1 MLSLVLNNIITI
13 NEVNNLGR
21 NKTKVKFRSVY
32 SHKKI
37 NLFWIM
43 IITITTLITAILLG
57 YISLLLMNKVSLFGA
72 IIIVLFIVL
81 LGVFFDL
88 LGIAVT
94 AAEET
99 PFHSMAAS
107 KVRGSKESIIIIR
120 NAGAVANFFNDVIGD
135 ISGIIS
141 GLATGVIVVKLVS
154 KFSLQDTLIS
164 ILLTGVIAAIT
175 VGGKAIGKEIAL
187 RHSNL
192 IVYHLGVIYSFFK
205 TKKKKKDKG
214 KR

>member
-1 MLSLVLNNIITI
+1 MSK
-13 NEVNNLGR
+13 
-21 NKTKVKFRSVY
+21 NKAKVKFRSLY
-32 SHKKI
+32 THKKI
-37 NLFWIM
+37 NTLWIG
-43 IITITTLITAILLG
+43 IITIITFITAIILG
-57 YISLLLMNKVSLFGA
+57 YISLVLMDKVSLYGA
-72 IIIVLFIVL
+72 IFIVLLIVL

-107 KVRGSKESIIIIR
+107 KVRGSKESITIIR

-141 GLATGVIVVKLVS
+141 GLATGVIVIKLIS
-154 KFSLQDTLIS
+154 KFAIQDTI
-164 ILLTGVIAAIT
+164 INVLLTGMIAAIT

-192 IVYHLGVIYSFFK
+192 IVYKLGVIYSLFRK
-205 TKKKKKDKG
+205 QNKNNKS
-214 KR
+214 